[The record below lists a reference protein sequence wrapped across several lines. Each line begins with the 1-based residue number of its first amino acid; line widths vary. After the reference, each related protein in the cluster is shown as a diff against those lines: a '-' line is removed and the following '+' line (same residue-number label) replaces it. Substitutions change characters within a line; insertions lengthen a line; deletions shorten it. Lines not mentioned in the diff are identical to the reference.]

1 MYKRQ
6 AASHV
11 PDVVLLDLGLPDI
24 DGTHVLTSLREWYE
38 GPVIICLLYTSSV
51 IRAHGG
57 QITGANSPDKGAIF
71 TFTLPME
78 ETL

>member
-1 MYKRQ
+1 MRDYGVGLSPEMIDSLFIPINRTDTES
-6 AASHV
+6 SHG
-11 PDVVLLDLGLPDI
+11 LGIGL
-24 DGTHVLTSLREWYE
+24 S
-38 GPVIICLLYTSSV
+38 ICRSV